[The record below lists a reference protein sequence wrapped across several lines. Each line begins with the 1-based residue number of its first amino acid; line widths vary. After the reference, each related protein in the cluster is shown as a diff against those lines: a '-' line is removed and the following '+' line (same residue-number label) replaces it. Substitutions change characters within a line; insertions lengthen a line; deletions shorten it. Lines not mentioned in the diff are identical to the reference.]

1 MSIMQHMGKIR
12 NSSVQ
17 SIYDRD
23 AKHRIL
29 RQYKGRSLQQNIVA
43 ALVWPF
49 LFAAEDVFTFP
60 KRRAFVGF
68 VLFSAFAGWI
78 FMPGFGSDGYFFA
91 SLIGVKDNGIR
102 EPIPAFLV
110 NLAGLSGFGYHFY
123 FMLLGLIY
131 AALISWSAYLFF
143 SGLPVNRTYSTAS
156 VVFMLAFF
164 FNHPVFDALNARY
177 QLGIWVMLL
186 STILM
191 LDGRWQLSL
200 CIAFVGIMTHFGH
213 SLFSLA
219 LVLLLLS
226 RTLGKGQIIFAYV
239 MLVVAFSLPSS
250 LMLSFGDIIA
260 QKLGGSFADKVSD
273 TVNQATKL
281 AELSKGD
288 GSEGAWFLQWSG
300 IPIFYSLLL
309 SGHLLWWKIRKHTT
323 DPQYQLW
330 ILVIIMWALAVAM
343 RGEAE
348 GAGRVER
355 NTLALLLLW
364 HARWFLYRRAGEFFA
379 LFINIA
385 PIIFYFTVSYRRSL
399 NDVRIGAF
407 LPSFMSYFSVVMPN
421 LEKFFKYFH

>member
-1 MSIMQHMGKIR
+1 MKLTRDIR
-12 NSSVQ
+12 NSSVPP
-17 SIYDRD
+17 IYDRD
-23 AKHRIL
+23 TMHRRAL
-29 RQYKGRSLQQNIVA
+29 YTNKRRSLQQKIIA

-60 KRRAFVGF
+60 KRRTVIGF
-68 VLFSAFAGWI
+68 VLFSAFAGLI
-78 FMPGFGSDGYFFA
+78 FVPGVGSDGYTYA
-91 SLIGVKDNGIR
+91 SKIYEGFSATEIR
-102 EPIPAFLV
+102 EPIPALLI
-110 NLAGLSGFGYHFY
+110 NLARFSGFGYHFY

-143 SGLPVNRTYSTAS
+143 SGLPVNRTYSTAA

-164 FNHPVFDALNARY
+164 LNHPVFDALNARY
-177 QLGIWVMLL
+177 QLGLWVMLL

-191 LDGRWQLSL
+191 LKGRWQLSL
-200 CIAFVGIMTHFGH
+200 CIALVGIMTHFGH
-213 SLFSLA
+213 SLFSFA

-273 TVNQATKL
+273 TVNQAAKI
-281 AELSKGD
+281 AELTTGGDSKT
-288 GSEGAWFLQWSG
+288 AWFLRWFVT
-300 IPIFYSLLL
+300 PLFYSLLL
-309 SGHLLWWKIRKHTT
+309 SGHWLWWKIRKVQR

-348 GAGRVER
+348 GAARVVR

-364 HARWFLYRRAGEFFA
+364 HARWFLYRRAGEFMA
-379 LFINIA
+379 LLINIA
-385 PIIFYFTVSYRRSL
+385 PMIFYFTIAYRRSL
-399 NDVRIGAF
+399 DSVRIDAL
-407 LPSFMSYFSVVMPN
+407 LPSFFSYFSVAMPTV
-421 LEKFFKYFH
+421 EGVFKWFH